1 MSYPFNVRVYGIL
14 VNERGEVLVSDE
26 FIGGREIT
34 KFPGGGL
41 EFGEGAIEAIKREM
55 MEETATEVEVVGH
68 FYTTDFFQVSAFNP
82 KAQVISIYYIIKAIT
97 SLKTKVSDKAFD
109 FPERA
114 EGAISFRWIALEMIS
129 EEHFTFPIDKKVAR
143 MLKERPIK

>member
-1 MSYPFNVRVYGIL
+1 M
-14 VNERGEVLVSDE
+14 SDE
-26 FIGGREIT
+26 FIGGLEIT

-129 EEHFTFPIDKKVAR
+129 EDHFTFPIDKKVAR